1 MNDNPG
7 APLITWLVDPMDR
20 DVAKS
25 IERLRK
31 TDDVRRVAVMPDVHL
46 SHDVCIG
53 VAVAT
58 THLLYPRAVGS
69 DIGCGMAAV
78 ALDADA
84 SLLDNERAAARV
96 LQQLYALVPANKHRN
111 AAELP
116 SSLNPHSISCPR
128 LAKLAV
134 RDGRL
139 QLGTLG
145 RGNHFLEFQ
154 RDATGRLWAMVHSGS
169 RGMGQAISDHHL
181 RNALPTASGLLA
193 LDSGM
198 ESGLAYLNDLAW
210 AARYAC
216 ENRLAML
223 RAVDQILV
231 EEFAIRTSWDGLI
244 QSDHNHLRQERH
256 DDTVLWL
263 HRKGAQRA
271 GEGEPGIVPGSM
283 GASSFHVVGRGCD
296 LALMSCSHGAGRQLR
311 RTEARKLFGRREFE
325 RQVGSLWFDHRRI
338 DQLRDE
344 APAAYK
350 DIRRVMG
357 AQRDLVRVERE
368 LQPVLSYKGN

>member
-7 APLITWLVDPMDR
+7 ATLTKWLVEPMER
-20 DVAKS
+20 EVAKS

-31 TDDVRRVAVMPDVHL
+31 SDDVRRVALMPDVHL

-53 VAVAT
+53 VVVAT

-84 SLLDNERAAARV
+84 SLLNNERAAAVV
-96 LQQLYALVPANKHRN
+96 LRQLYAHVPANKHRT
-111 AAELP
+111 AGELP
-116 SSLNPHSISCPR
+116 SSLDPRSLSCPR
-128 LAKLAV
+128 LGKLAA

-154 RDATGRLWAMVHSGS
+154 RDTAGRLWVMVHSGS

-181 RNALPTASGLLA
+181 RNALPTRSGLLA
-193 LDSGM
+193 LDSRS
-198 ESGLAYLNDLAW
+198 ETGLAYLTDVSW

-223 RAVDQILV
+223 RAADRIFV
-231 EEFAIRTSWDGLI
+231 EQFAIHTDWGNLI
-244 QSDHNHLRQERH
+244 QSDHNHLLQELH
-256 DDTVLWL
+256 DGTTMWI
-263 HRKGAQRA
+263 HRKGAQWA
-271 GEGEPGIVPGSM
+271 GDGAAGIVPGSM
-283 GASSFHVVGRGCD
+283 GAPSFHVVGRGCE
-296 LALMSCSHGAGRQLR
+296 LALMSCSHGAGRKMS
-311 RTEARKLFGRREFE
+311 RTEAREQFGRREFE

-350 DIRRVMG
+350 DIRQVMR
-357 AQRDLVRVERE
+357 AQRDLVRIERE
-368 LQPVLSYKGN
+368 LQPVLSYKGT